1 MPIIRKMPTS
11 QCNSAKM
18 ITVLK
23 KLFAEHGILE
33 EIRSDNGPQFASHLF
48 AEFTKEWNIKQSTS
62 SPRNPRSIGQA
73 ESAVKIVKGLLTRAK
88 CSGQDPYLALLAYRS
103 TPVDSHLGSPT
114 ELLYQ
119 HALCTIVPQRIR
131 HKDPY
136 AAAERERLEECAT
149 QSVANHDCTCC
160 HRKAPLYA
168 GQSVSVINNDR
179 TLWLPATIVHTAN
192 HGSYI
197 VKVIGGAEYR

>member
-1 MPIIRKMPTS
+1 MPIVRKIPTS
-11 QCNSAKM
+11 QCNSAKT

-23 KLFAEHGILE
+23 ELFAEHGIPE
-33 EIRSDNGPQFASHLF
+33 EIRSDNGSQFASHL
-48 AEFTKEWNIKQSTS
+48 TKDWNIKHSTS
-62 SPRNPRSIGQA
+62 SPRNPRSNGQA
-73 ESAVKIVKGLLTRAK
+73 ESAVKIIKGLLTHAK

-103 TPVDSHLGSPT
+103 TPVDSHLPA
-114 ELLYQ
+114 EMLYQ
-119 HALCTIVPQRIR
+119 CALCTTMPQRVR

-136 AAAERERLEECAT
+136 AAAECERLEECAT
-149 QSVANHDCTCC
+149 QSTANHGHTGCC
-160 HRKAPLYA
+160 RKAPLYA

-179 TLWLPATIVHTAN
+179 TLWLPATIVHAAD